1 MVKERISTRT
11 IEETQ
16 NADQPQKNN
25 LGGTSLA
32 AYQKSLETI
41 FAETNSTNE
50 GLNEQT
56 VENRQAENGF
66 NELKTKER
74 DSILKLFL
82 ETFRDAMVLVLL
94 AVAAIQ
100 IVMGHAAESLII

>member
-41 FAETNSTNE
+41 FAETNRY
-50 GLNEQT
+50 
-56 VENRQAENGF
+56 V
-66 NELKTKER
+66 
-74 DSILKLFL
+74 SIFSMQSS
-82 ETFRDAMVLVLL
+82 ETLRVLP
-94 AVAAIQ
+94 I
-100 IVMGHAAESLII
+100 